1 MTAPLEI
8 RYRRLLAA
16 YPAAHREA
24 YEDEMVGVLMAGAEP
39 DRRRPTAGEAAD
51 LLWSGLVARFGRGVA
66 DLRGAVWRDA
76 AAVAGLIG
84 VVLLAAVAGRRLIF
98 GMAYLEQYDDPM
110 RRFGVDGGILLDVA
124 ARSVAWLAVL
134 VAVLLAA
141 RRTAVALAVVAL
153 LVEIMAVA
161 VWLPGEEFRVIRMS
175 WVLALA
181 ALTLALLV
189 FSRRARPAT
198 AILGRPGSALIA
210 AGFALTGVVAVL
222 QGWWQ
227 WPPQILG
234 LLLVTDALLLA
245 SGVLLLA
252 GLWRSPGL
260 LRRRL
265 LVLLAPVLAI
275 PVAQHLVEQAIG
287 INLARFVTP
296 GMVLADILL
305 IVGVPALAFGLAAA
319 ALHVRENVT
328 RKASGVSPAGVAD
341 K

>member
-1 MTAPLEI
+1 MTTPLEI

-16 YPAAHREA
+16 YPAAHRAA
-24 YEDEMVGVLMAGAEP
+24 YEEEMVGVLMAGAEP
-39 DRRRPTAGEAAD
+39 DRRRPTAGETAD
-51 LLWSGLVARFGRGVA
+51 LLWSGLVARFGRGA
-66 DLRGAVWRDA
+66 AELRGAVWRDA
-76 AAVAGLIG
+76 AAVAALIG
-84 VVLLAAVAGRRLIF
+84 IVLLAAVAGRRLIF
-98 GMAYLEQYDDPM
+98 GIAYLEQYDDPM
-110 RRFGVDGGILLDVA
+110 RHFGVDGGILLDVA

-153 LVEIMAVA
+153 LVEIAAVA
-161 VWLPGEEFRVIRMS
+161 VWLPVEEFRIIRMS

-198 AILGRPGSALIA
+198 AILGRAGSALIA
-210 AGFALTGVVAVL
+210 AGFTLTGAVAVL

-234 LLLVTDALLLA
+234 LLLVTDALLLGA
-245 SGVLLLA
+245 GVLLLA
-252 GLWRSPGL
+252 GLWRSPGQ

-265 LVLLAPVLAI
+265 LVLLAPLLAI

-287 INLARFVTP
+287 INLARYVTP
-296 GMVLADILL
+296 GMVLVDILL
-305 IVGVPALAFGLAAA
+305 IVGVPTLAFGLAAA

-328 RKASGVSPAGVAD
+328 RKAPGVSPAGVAD